1 MKLGIQRRIHGGNDV
16 LNRPP
21 SNKEGLIWGR
31 GGGKSLLA
39 EEGAMEPILSWSRN
53 KQTSIT
59 GTECNR
65 KQIIGDKYKEVDRA
79 DAEEPGK
86 LWEGFW
92 I

>member
-1 MKLGIQRRIHGGNDV
+1 
-16 LNRPP
+16 
-21 SNKEGLIWGR
+21 
-31 GGGKSLLA
+31 
-39 EEGAMEPILSWSRN
+39 MEPMLSWSRN
-53 KQTSIT
+53 KKTSIT

-65 KQIIGDKYKEVDRA
+65 KQIIGNKYKEVDRT

>member
-53 KQTSIT
+53 K
-59 GTECNR
+59 
-65 KQIIGDKYKEVDRA
+65 
-79 DAEEPGK
+79 
-86 LWEGFW
+86 
-92 I
+92 